1 MYGVLQK
8 LNLLGL
14 EAPSKAQSP
23 ADISLPTKSDM
34 SAVWIPE
41 KFFFLFI
48 SLWILTL
55 AMCSDDQLC
64 PILCDRMDCSPPGS
78 SVHGI
83 LPARLLEW
91 GF

>member
-1 MYGVLQK
+1 MLQK
-8 LNLLGL
+8 LNLGL

-23 ADISLPTKSDM
+23 IDISLPTKSDM

-55 AMCSDDQLC
+55 AMYSDDQLC
-64 PILCDRMDCSPPGS
+64 LSLCDPMD
-78 SVHGI
+78 
-83 LPARLLEW
+83 L
-91 GF
+91 